1 MLRSFTTRRALAFAA
16 IALAFVALPQA
27 ASAQKYPERPVRL
40 VLPLGA
46 AGVGDITARIIAERL
61 GDKLGQRFVVENM
74 PGPGGIVAGRAVL
87 SAPADGYTLLLMTGG
102 IASSVPLYNKF
113 PLDMTKDFVPI
124 SSMGYFDCL
133 MVVNAQSEFK
143 TLGDFLKIAREKPGK
158 LNVGTISAGGVQNL
172 TANYFKQASGADFVI
187 VPFRTTPDAIVA
199 LLRND
204 VEMVIDF
211 YAALKSGLE
220 DNKLRAVAW
229 TGPKPSPAL
238 PDVPTALGEGRE
250 RLRGRL
256 LERALRQGRHA
267 AADPR
272 DLEQGNAG
280 GARRAR
286 REEASARPRHRFQ
299 GQHAGRDGRAD
310 ARRHH
315 QVDRGDRPRGNR
327 EALSK
332 ALLFRVPGKVK
343 RVRLHARTDPGP
355 RGHDL
360 KRILIAESEPCGP
373 GPRLALAREFC
384 VPLRQPG
391 ARLAGARDRDRVRAG
406 IEKR

>member
-1 MLRSFTTRRALAFAA
+1 MLRSSTTHRALACAA

-74 PGPGGIVAGRAVL
+74 PGPGGILAGRAVL

-113 PLDMTKDFVPI
+113 PFDMTKDFVPI

-133 MVVNAQSEFK
+133 MVVNTQSEFK
-143 TLGDFLKIAREKPGK
+143 TLADFLKVARDKPGK

-172 TANYFKQASGADFVI
+172 TANYFKQASERRRLRDRAVPHHAGRDRGAAAQRRGDGD
-187 VPFRTTPDAIVA
+187 R
-199 LLRND
+199 LLRGA
-204 VEMVIDF
+204 EI
-211 YAALKSGLE
+211 GLE

-238 PDVPTALGEGRE
+238 PDVPTALGEGVKGFE
-250 RLRGRL
+250 AASWNALYAKAGTPPPILATLNKAMQEVLAEPDVKKRL
-256 LERALRQGRHA
+256 L
-267 AADPR
+267 
-272 DLEQGNAG
+272 DLGIDSK
-280 GARRAR
+280 
-286 REEASARPRHRFQ
+286 ASTPAEM
-299 GQHAGRDGRAD
+299 D
-310 ARRHH
+310 A
-315 QVDRGDRPRGNR
+315 QMRGDITKWT
-327 EALSK
+327 E
-332 ALLFRVPGKVK
+332 VI
-343 RVRLHARTDPGP
+343 D
-355 RGHDL
+355 
-360 KRILIAESEPCGP
+360 
-373 GPRLALAREFC
+373 
-384 VPLRQPG
+384 
-391 ARLAGARDRDRVRAG
+391 RAG